1 MPVGY
6 LVTLSPSGRQIRV
19 EPGETI
25 LAAARR
31 EQLPLAFNCERGNCG
46 ECRARILEGKLAEH
60 LHHDYVFK
68 ASDQLYPMLLSCRAI
83 PASDM
88 MIELLEV
95 AEPTDVPMQSID
107 ATVTRVERLGGDMA
121 ALHLRTPRSKPLQFL
136 AGQYVS
142 LSVDSLPAQYKS
154 VASCPCNGRDLQ
166 FHVHYRP
173 DDEFSRYVF
182 DQLEPKAHV
191 LLEGPGGDFILSGN
205 DDRRMLFI
213 AIDGGFAPIKSL
225 IEHAVSSERY
235 QPMHLVWLAQEAGGH
250 YLANQC
256 RAWRDALDN
265 FSFELLGPDAEPGL
279 FTGSLK
285 EWLQA
290 DIYINGPETIAAK
303 IVANLQ
309 KLGANSI
316 LVGHTPHPIN

>member
-1 MPVGY
+1 VGY
-6 LVTLSPSGRQIRV
+6 LVTLSPSGRQVRV

-31 EQLPLAFNCERGNCG
+31 EQLPLNFNCERGNCG

-68 ASDQLYPMLLSCRAI
+68 ASDQQYPMLLSCRAI

-95 AEPTDVPMQSID
+95 AEPTDVPLQSID
-107 ATVTRVERLGGDMA
+107 AQVTRVERLGEDMA
-121 ALHLRTPRSKPLQFL
+121 VLHLRTPRSKPLQFL

-142 LSVDSLPAQYKS
+142 LTVDSLPAQTKS
-154 VASCPCNGRDLQ
+154 IASCPCNGRDLQ
-166 FHVHYRP
+166 FHIRYHP
-173 DDEFSRYVF
+173 DNEFSKYVF
-182 DQLEPKAHV
+182 DQLEPKTRV
-191 LLEGPGGDFILSGN
+191 SIEGPRGDFVLSGN
-205 DDRRMLFI
+205 DDRPMLFI

-225 IEHAVSSERY
+225 VEHAVALERS

-265 FSFELLGPDAEPGL
+265 FSFELQDPVAEPDA
-279 FTGSLK
+279 FAGSLN

-303 IVANLQ
+303 IVTSLQ
-309 KLGANSI
+309 NLGAGSI
-316 LVGHTPHPIN
+316 VVGHTPHAIS

>member
-1 MPVGY
+1 MGH

-31 EQLPLAFNCERGNCG
+31 EQLPLNFNCERGSCG
-46 ECRARILEGKLAEH
+46 SCRARILEGKLAEH

-68 ASDQLYPMLLSCRAI
+68 VADQQYPMLLSCRAI

-88 MIELLEV
+88 MIELMEV
-95 AEPTDVPMQSID
+95 AEPTDVPLQSID
-107 ATVTRVERLGGDMA
+107 VQVTRVERLGRNMA

-142 LSVDSLPAQYKS
+142 LTVDSLPAQYKS
-154 VASCPCNGRDLQ
+154 IASCPCNGRDLQ
-166 FHVHYRP
+166 FHVHYLP

-191 LLEGPGGDFILSGN
+191 LLEGPHGDFVLSGN
-205 DDRRMLFI
+205 DGRRMLFI

-225 IEHAVSSERY
+225 VEHAVALERS
-235 QPMHLVWLAQEAGGH
+235 QPMRLVWLVQEAGGH

-265 FSFELLGPDAEPGL
+265 FSFELLGPDAAPDV
-279 FTGSLK
+279 FTGSLN

-290 DIYINGPETIAAK
+290 DIYINGPEAITARMATS
-303 IVANLQ
+303 LQ
-309 KLGANSI
+309 KLGAVSI
-316 LVGHTPHPIN
+316 VVGHTPHAIS

>member
-1 MPVGY
+1 VGY
-6 LVTLSPSGRQIRV
+6 LVTLSPSGRHIRV

-31 EQLPLAFNCERGNCG
+31 EQLPLNFNCERGSCG
-46 ECRARILEGKLAEH
+46 NCRARILEGKLAEH

-68 ASDQLYPMLLSCRAI
+68 SADQQYPMLLSCRAI

-95 AEPTDVPMQSID
+95 AEPTDVPLQSIEVQV
-107 ATVTRVERLGGDMA
+107 ARVEHLGRGMSV
-121 ALHLRTPRSKPLQFL
+121 LHLRTPRSKPLQFL

-142 LSVDSLPAQYKS
+142 LTADSLPVQYKS
-154 VASCPCNGRDLQ
+154 IASCPCNGRDLQ

-173 DDEFSRYVF
+173 DNEFSRYVF
-182 DQLEPKAHV
+182 DQLEPKARV
-191 LLEGPGGDFILSGN
+191 LLEGPFGDFVLSGN

-213 AIDGGFAPIKSL
+213 AIDDGFAPIKSL
-225 IEHAVSSERY
+225 VEHAVSLERN
-235 QPMHLVWLAQEAGGH
+235 QPMHLVWLAQEPGGH

-265 FSFELLGPDAEPGL
+265 FSFELLGPALEPDL

-285 EWLQA
+285 DWLQA
-290 DIYINGPETIAAK
+290 DIYINGPEAITTEIATS
-303 IVANLQ
+303 LQ
-309 KLGANSI
+309 QLGAGSI
-316 LVGHTPHPIN
+316 VVGHTPQAIS

>member
-6 LVTLSPSGRQIRV
+6 LVTLSPSGRQISV

-31 EQLPLAFNCERGNCG
+31 ERLPLAFNCERGNCG

-68 ASDQLYPMLLSCRAI
+68 VPDQQYPMLLSCRAI

-107 ATVTRVERLGGDMA
+107 AQVTQVERLGRYMA
-121 ALHLRTPRSKPLQFL
+121 VLHLRTPRSKPLQFM

-142 LSVDSLPAQYKS
+142 LTVDSLPAQYKS
-154 VASCPCNGRDLQ
+154 IASCPCNGRDLQ

-173 DDEFSRYVF
+173 DNEFSRYVF

-191 LLEGPGGDFILSGN
+191 LLEGPRGDFVLSGN
-205 DDRRMLFI
+205 DDRPMLFI

-225 IEHAVSSERY
+225 VEHAVSLERL
-235 QPMHLVWLAQEAGGH
+235 QPMHLVWLTQEAGSH

-265 FSFELLGPDAEPGL
+265 FSFELLGPNAERGL

-290 DIYINGPETIAAK
+290 DIYINGPETITASL
-303 IVANLQ
+303 VTNLQ
-309 KLGANSI
+309 ELGASSI
-316 LVGHTPHPIN
+316 VVGHTPHAIS